1 MQIFSLLYNSANLS
15 ICVPQSLEYSLMD
28 VDCHSQKWAILPQT
42 SKKENCVPG
51 EISKSYHTVDK
62 DNHKD
67 SYG

>member
-1 MQIFSLLYNSANLS
+1 
-15 ICVPQSLEYSLMD
+15 MD
-28 VDCHSQKWAILPQT
+28 IDCHSQKWAILPQT

-51 EISKSYHTVDK
+51 EISKSYHTINK